1 MTAYKERRDST
12 DSDKENEFESL
23 IQLPN
28 NSNAFNYNQQGVKT
42 FSKVCKEKILPNE
55 ESVNDSIRNLRESR
69 TEENL
74 DNLLTNLFNDDDRI
88 IELPQPDEIGLASI
102 PENADLPLS
111 VCSHN
116 NNKFF
121 TYEPWQFS
129 GDTEVEFEINPFQD
143 VNPLEDQKEL
153 DGELSGC
160 LEMEW
165 ELTSRATDVFL
176 GNEISS
182 LDEDIKTALESPA
195 SEDTAFLQDDI
206 SVDVDIGVLHLQDDL
221 HQEFLVA
228 GDQFEESLARY
239 EEIKVEPTVTKSKSE
254 DKKEDGLPG
263 VRTRLGRKRKPG
275 TVVELLVKSYVRKR
289 NTRCRVGTLLKI
301 V

>member
-1 MTAYKERRDST
+1 MTGNKERRDST
-12 DSDKENEFESL
+12 DSDKENDFESL
-23 IQLPN
+23 ILVPN
-28 NSNAFNYNQQGVKT
+28 NSNAFNCNLQQEDPQVQT
-42 FSKVCKEKILPNE
+42 NSQVCIKEKIFF
-55 ESVNDSIRNLRESR
+55 NDSDRNIRESYA
-69 TEENL
+69 EE
-74 DNLLTNLFNDDDRI
+74 DNLLTDLFNEDDCF
-88 IELPQPDEIGLASI
+88 IELPQPEEIGLASV
-102 PENADLPLS
+102 PETSNLISS

-116 NNKFF
+116 NFF
-121 TYEPWQFS
+121 TSEPWELS
-129 GDTEVEFEINPFQD
+129 GNTEDDFQINPFQD

-182 LDEDIKTALESPA
+182 LDEDIKIALESSA
-195 SEDTAFLQDDI
+195 SEDIAFLQDDI

-239 EEIKVEPTVTKSKSE
+239 EEIKVEPSVTKSKSE
-254 DKKEDGLPG
+254 DKKEDDLPG